1 MAGGAGEPAGFA
13 TLWRH
18 GAAFLVARS
27 AVPPEEPGDWV
38 IETRVPCRCDH
49 CRRLQAFCADPADTT
64 VRFSMRQTL
73 RQHVETMIERLRLD
87 IRCETERK
95 GSPHTLIC
103 TKTRATYERR
113 CAQYAEDVAHMR
125 LLIAAAPQD
134 GAANAAYAIDLQQL
148 RAAIARQAAD
158 QPKDR

>member
-1 MAGGAGEPAGFA
+1 
-13 TLWRH
+13 
-18 GAAFLVARS
+18 
-27 AVPPEEPGDWV
+27 
-38 IETRVPCRCDH
+38 
-49 CRRLQAFCADPADTT
+49 
-64 VRFSMRQTL
+64 MRQNL

-134 GAANAAYAIDLQQL
+134 GAANAVYASDLQQL
-148 RAAIARQAAD
+148 RTAIARQAAD
-158 QPKDR
+158 EPQDR